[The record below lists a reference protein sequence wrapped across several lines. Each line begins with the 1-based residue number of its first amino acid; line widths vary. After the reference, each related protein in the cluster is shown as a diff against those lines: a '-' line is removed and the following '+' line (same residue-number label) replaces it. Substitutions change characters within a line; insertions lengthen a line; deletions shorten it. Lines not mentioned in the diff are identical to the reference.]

1 MDFLLFLCIL
11 SLVICAVSFTIQII
25 IIIKFLLKC
34 RREGVKAVKFSFNVS
49 TAISIVITIGF
60 FVGIVH
66 FFNEADYC
74 KKAAEEAEALVG
86 TGFEEYYAKQQE
98 KEHNI
103 IILDP
108 EKYLQDM
115 IQMSKNTSTHYSWL
129 GISFIIWFVDGILSL
144 VSFIYVITGVGLR
157 NSRIKDIIPIFAEYD
172 RQNAKIIVKANDLNG
187 KTEKLL
193 TFNANPRNLASLGQ
207 FIEWDEPTTQ
217 EVIQ

>member
-1 MDFLLFLCIL
+1 MDFLLILCII
-11 SLVICAVSFTIQII
+11 SLIICAVSFTIQII

-172 RQNAKIIVKANDLNG
+172 RQNAKIIIKANDLNG

-207 FIEWDEPTTQ
+207 FIEWDEQTTQ

>member
-1 MDFLLFLCIL
+1 MDFLLILCII
-11 SLVICAVSFTIQII
+11 SLIICAVSFTIQII

-108 EKYLQDM
+108 ERYLQDT

-157 NSRIKDIIPIFAEYD
+157 NSRIKDTVPIFAEYD
-172 RQNAKIIVKANDLNG
+172 RQNGKIIVKANDLNG
-187 KTEKLL
+187 KTEKLM

>member
-1 MDFLLFLCIL
+1 MDFLLILCII
-11 SLVICAVSFTIQII
+11 SLIICAVSFTIQII
-25 IIIKFLLKC
+25 IIIKFLL
-34 RREGVKAVKFSFNVS
+34 KFSFNVS

-108 EKYLQDM
+108 ERYLQDT

-157 NSRIKDIIPIFAEYD
+157 NSRIKDTIPIFAEYD
-172 RQNAKIIVKANDLNG
+172 RQNGKIIVKANDLNG
-187 KTEKLL
+187 KTEKLM

>member
-172 RQNAKIIVKANDLNG
+172 RQNAKIIIKANDLNG